1 MAELQY
7 KLMTS
12 AVNNFDCG
20 NPAIN
25 EYVENSYFA
34 TLLQQCYAY
43 EIEYKSLVVGYY
55 MITFRDVA
63 FYDCIS
69 EISDY
74 QIDDF
79 GEFLPSL
86 YINYLAIGTK
96 YQKNKI
102 GTKTLEKIIN
112 EARQWTDFLPIRFIT
127 LNAVPEKVDWYKKIG
142 FKEMGKNIDAVNT
155 YMYIDLIKDSQYV
168 KNYFEQKTA
177 DLLGY

>member
-20 NPAIN
+20 NSAIN

-86 YINYLAIGTK
+86 YITAMDWFFTNSFYYPECSTWKSGLV
-96 YQKNKI
+96 QKNWI
-102 GTKTLEKIIN
+102 
-112 EARQWTDFLPIRFIT
+112 
-127 LNAVPEKVDWYKKIG
+127 
-142 FKEMGKNIDAVNT
+142 
-155 YMYIDLIKDSQYV
+155 
-168 KNYFEQKTA
+168 
-177 DLLGY
+177 

>member
-74 QIDDF
+74 QIV
-79 GEFLPSL
+79 S
-86 YINYLAIGTK
+86 AK
-96 YQKNKI
+96 YCYVTHELRLHQNDRCKRF
-102 GTKTLEKIIN
+102 TL
-112 EARQWTDFLPIRFIT
+112 F
-127 LNAVPEKVDWYKKIG
+127 
-142 FKEMGKNIDAVNT
+142 
-155 YMYIDLIKDSQYV
+155 
-168 KNYFEQKTA
+168 
-177 DLLGY
+177 

>member
-20 NPAIN
+20 NSAIN

-69 EISDY
+69 EISD
-74 QIDDF
+74 
-79 GEFLPSL
+79 
-86 YINYLAIGTK
+86 YLAIGTK

-168 KNYFEQKTA
+168 KNYFEQQTA

>member
-20 NPAIN
+20 NSAIN

-69 EISDY
+69 EVS
-74 QIDDF
+74 
-79 GEFLPSL
+79 
-86 YINYLAIGTK
+86 
-96 YQKNKI
+96 
-102 GTKTLEKIIN
+102 
-112 EARQWTDFLPIRFIT
+112 R
-127 LNAVPEKVDWYKKIG
+127 
-142 FKEMGKNIDAVNT
+142 
-155 YMYIDLIKDSQYV
+155 
-168 KNYFEQKTA
+168 
-177 DLLGY
+177 

>member
-1 MAELQY
+1 
-7 KLMTS
+7 
-12 AVNNFDCG
+12 
-20 NPAIN
+20 
-25 EYVENSYFA
+25 
-34 TLLQQCYAY
+34 
-43 EIEYKSLVVGYY
+43 

-102 GTKTLEKIIN
+102 GTKIQKNTKKLKKCLTRTGIICIIIFAVAI
-112 EARQWTDFLPIRFIT
+112 EA
-127 LNAVPEKVDWYKKIG
+127 A
-142 FKEMGKNIDAVNT
+142 
-155 YMYIDLIKDSQYV
+155 
-168 KNYFEQKTA
+168 KTK
-177 DLLGY
+177 

>member
-20 NPAIN
+20 
-25 EYVENSYFA
+25 
-34 TLLQQCYAY
+34 
-43 EIEYKSLVVGYY
+43 
-55 MITFRDVA
+55 DVA

-112 EARQWTDFLPIRFIT
+112 EARQ
-127 LNAVPEKVDWYKKIG
+127 
-142 FKEMGKNIDAVNT
+142 
-155 YMYIDLIKDSQYV
+155 
-168 KNYFEQKTA
+168 
-177 DLLGY
+177 

>member
-1 MAELQY
+1 MHL
-7 KLMTS
+7 
-12 AVNNFDCG
+12 
-20 NPAIN
+20 P
-25 EYVENSYFA
+25 
-34 TLLQQCYAY
+34 
-43 EIEYKSLVVGYY
+43 
-55 MITFRDVA
+55 

-168 KNYFEQKTA
+168 KNYFEQQTA

>member
-20 NPAIN
+20 NSAIN

-102 GTKTLEKIIN
+102 GT
-112 EARQWTDFLPIRFIT
+112 DFLPIRFIT

-168 KNYFEQKTA
+168 KNYFEQQTA

>member
-1 MAELQY
+1 MSYIA
-7 KLMTS
+7 T
-12 AVNNFDCG
+12 NNIDCG

-168 KNYFEQKTA
+168 KNYFEQQTA

>member
-1 MAELQY
+1 
-7 KLMTS
+7 
-12 AVNNFDCG
+12 
-20 NPAIN
+20 
-25 EYVENSYFA
+25 
-34 TLLQQCYAY
+34 
-43 EIEYKSLVVGYY
+43 

-127 LNAVPEKVDWYKKIG
+127 LNAVPEKWTGTKKL
-142 FKEMGKNIDAVNT
+142 
-155 YMYIDLIKDSQYV
+155 DLKRWARI
-168 KNYFEQKTA
+168 
-177 DLLGY
+177 LMR

>member
-20 NPAIN
+20 NSAIN

-74 QIDDF
+74 QIVNGRIRVPF
-79 GEFLPSL
+79 YSL
-86 YINYLAIGTK
+86 
-96 YQKNKI
+96 QVM
-102 GTKTLEKIIN
+102 
-112 EARQWTDFLPIRFIT
+112 P
-127 LNAVPEKVDWYKKIG
+127 
-142 FKEMGKNIDAVNT
+142 
-155 YMYIDLIKDSQYV
+155 
-168 KNYFEQKTA
+168 
-177 DLLGY
+177 

>member
-20 NPAIN
+20 NSAIN

-63 FYDCIS
+63 FMIVFQKYLIIKLMILENFFPVCI
-69 EISDY
+69 
-74 QIDDF
+74 
-79 GEFLPSL
+79 
-86 YINYLAIGTK
+86 
-96 YQKNKI
+96 
-102 GTKTLEKIIN
+102 
-112 EARQWTDFLPIRFIT
+112 
-127 LNAVPEKVDWYKKIG
+127 
-142 FKEMGKNIDAVNT
+142 
-155 YMYIDLIKDSQYV
+155 
-168 KNYFEQKTA
+168 
-177 DLLGY
+177 

>member
-63 FYDCIS
+63 FYDCS
-69 EISDY
+69 LV
-74 QIDDF
+74 
-79 GEFLPSL
+79 LPSL
-86 YINYLAIGTK
+86 VRSSPSSWVG
-96 YQKNKI
+96 Q
-102 GTKTLEKIIN
+102 
-112 EARQWTDFLPIRFIT
+112 
-127 LNAVPEKVDWYKKIG
+127 VP
-142 FKEMGKNIDAVNT
+142 T
-155 YMYIDLIKDSQYV
+155 
-168 KNYFEQKTA
+168 
-177 DLLGY
+177 

>member
-1 MAELQY
+1 MNMA
-7 KLMTS
+7 
-12 AVNNFDCG
+12 
-20 NPAIN
+20 
-25 EYVENSYFA
+25 
-34 TLLQQCYAY
+34 
-43 EIEYKSLVVGYY
+43 
-55 MITFRDVA
+55 
-63 FYDCIS
+63 
-69 EISDY
+69 
-74 QIDDF
+74 IDDF

-168 KNYFEQKTA
+168 KNYFEQQTA

>member
-102 GTKTLEKIIN
+102 GTKIQKNTKKLKKCLTRTGIICIII
-112 EARQWTDFLPIRFIT
+112 F
-127 LNAVPEKVDWYKKIG
+127 AVAIET
-142 FKEMGKNIDAVNT
+142 A
-155 YMYIDLIKDSQYV
+155 
-168 KNYFEQKTA
+168 KTK
-177 DLLGY
+177 

>member
-86 YINYLAIGTK
+86 
-96 YQKNKI
+96 NKI

-127 LNAVPEKVDWYKKIG
+127 LNAVPEKVDWYKKMG

-168 KNYFEQKTA
+168 KNYFEQQTA